1 MNVRRVYH
9 VRMPT
14 FLRTLFVLA
23 LTCVAWPAHAQ
34 TPDSAKFFDDARQQV
49 VDIRKQLGG
58 DALDDAKLNA
68 FRDTVA
74 ALGTQA
80 DAIASDR
87 APKLAAIQARLT
99 ELGSAPAKGVSEA
112 PDIAAQRA
120 DLLKQSAALDA
131 EIKRAKLLVVDS
143 QQATA
148 EIAETRRA
156 TFQATLSQRTPSPL
170 TPTFWNDVG
179 SSLERDGTR
188 FAGLRDGAVV
198 AIKDGFSA
206 DNRTFAFGGLG
217 LGVLLIV
224 FGRWWAERSLMHVT
238 ADRVPQGRLR
248 RSALAFAVVVVATV
262 FTGFGAQ
269 VIVSGLSGHGAFS
282 DAELTL
288 ARAVV
293 SAVFFGSFVAG
304 LGRALL
310 SWRRPSWRLPP
321 IPDDIA
327 QRLRVFPLLLGYAV
341 AFSYLQKRV
350 NTLVGA
356 SLSATIAGSLAVALI
371 YSALIGWGLLRARV
385 VRAEPA
391 PEGVQRDAPQRSVWV
406 GLGVAALWIGVVA
419 TVASALT
426 GYVALAH
433 QIARQMMGL
442 GIVTATFYLLV
453 HLIEDLFA
461 TAVSSRA
468 SWAERTFGLEPRALD
483 QIAVLC
489 SGLFRVCAVLLA
501 VVAALSPFGTGPSDL
516 VVRLAQAGAGLKIGQ
531 IEVTPGALFGALAVF
546 VLGLAAVRML
556 KHWLFHRYLPT
567 TRLDPGMRISVT
579 TLLGYVG
586 GVVVFA
592 FALSALGFSLERIAW
607 VASALSV
614 GIGFGLQAVVQNFV
628 SGLILLVERPV
639 KVGDWVVLGDTEGDI
654 RRINV
659 RATEIQMA
667 DRSTVIVPNSEL
679 ITKSVRNVTLA
690 NAEGRVRIR
699 LPIPLSSDADRVRQH
714 VRDAF
719 ATHPG
724 VLQAPAPSVLLDGIE
739 GMSLIFIAIAYIANP
754 RQSGSVRSDLLFD
767 ILARLRAEQIA
778 LSTPYSVKLD
788 AMPRW
793 AEDEAGAP
801 SDEHSG

>member
-1 MNVRRVYH
+1 MATSVRIL
-9 VRMPT
+9 
-14 FLRTLFVLA
+14 FLLILGSA
-23 LTCVAWPAHAQ
+23 AWHCHAQ

-49 VDIRKQLGG
+49 ADIRKQLGG
-58 DALDDAKLNA
+58 NDVDDAKLNGL
-68 FRDTVA
+68 RDAVA
-74 ALGTQA
+74 ALAAQA

-87 APKLAAIQARLT
+87 APKLAALQARLS
-99 ELGSAPAKGVSEA
+99 ELGPAPAKGFSEA

-170 TPTFWNDVG
+170 TPAFWSDVG
-179 SSLERDGTR
+179 SSLERDGAR
-188 FAGLRDGAVV
+188 FSALRDGAVV
-198 AIKDGFSA
+198 AVKDGFSD
-206 DNRTFAFGGLG
+206 DNRVFAVGGLG
-217 LGVLLIV
+217 MGLLLIV
-224 FGRWWAERSLMHVT
+224 VGRWWAERRLMRLT
-238 ADRVPQGRLR
+238 ADRVPQGPLR
-248 RSALAFAVVVVATV
+248 RSALAVAMVIVATV
-262 FTGFGAQ
+262 CTGFGAQ
-269 VIVSGLSGHGAFS
+269 LMVSGLNGHGALS

-288 ARAVV
+288 ARAIV

-310 SWRRPSWRLPP
+310 SARRPSWRLPP

-327 QRLRVFPLLLGYAV
+327 QRLRIFPLLLGYAV
-341 AFSYLQKRV
+341 AFSVLLKRV

-356 SLSATIAGSLAVALI
+356 SLSATIAGTLTVAVI
-371 YSALIGWGLLRARV
+371 YAVLIGCGLLRARGT
-385 VRAEPA
+385 A
-391 PEGVQRDAPQRSVWV
+391 PVAPDQDAPQRSVWV
-406 GLGVAALWIGVVA
+406 ALGMTALWLGVIA
-419 TVASALT
+419 TLASALI

-433 QIARQMMGL
+433 QIARQMMAL
-442 GIVTATFYLLV
+442 GIVVSTFYLLV
-453 HLIEDLFA
+453 HVIEDLCA
-461 TAVSSRA
+461 AAVSSRA
-468 SWAERTFGLEPRALD
+468 SWAERTFGMEPRALD
-483 QIAVLC
+483 QVAVLC

-501 VVAALSPFGTGPSDL
+501 IVAALAPFGTGPSEL
-516 VVRLAQAGAGLKIGQ
+516 LARLAQAGAGLKIGQ
-531 IEVTPGALFGALAVF
+531 IEVTPGAVFGAMAVF
-546 VLGLAAVRML
+546 VLGLAAVRVL
-556 KHWLFHRYLPT
+556 KNWLFERYLPT

-639 KVGDWVVLGDTEGDI
+639 KVGDWVVLGDIEGDI

-659 RATEIQMA
+659 RATEIQMG

-699 LPIPLSSDADRVRQH
+699 LPMPLASDADRVRQH

-719 ATHPG
+719 AAHPG
-724 VLQAPAPSVLLDGIE
+724 VLASPAPSVLLDGIE
-739 GMSLIFIAIAYIANP
+739 GTSLMFIAIAYIANP
-754 RQSGSVRSDLLFD
+754 RQSGNVRSDVLFD

-793 AEDEAGAP
+793 GDDEAGSP
-801 SDEHSG
+801 GDEHSG

>member
-1 MNVRRVYH
+1 MTLILR
-9 VRMPT
+9 
-14 FLRTLFVLA
+14 FLIFLLFTCAA
-23 LTCVAWPAHAQ
+23 LPARAQ
-34 TPDSAKFFDDARQQV
+34 TSDSTKFFDDARQQI
-49 VDIRKQLGG
+49 VDIRKDLGG
-58 DALDDAKLNA
+58 KDVDDAKLNGL
-68 FRDTVA
+68 RDAVA
-74 ALGTQA
+74 ALTVQA
-80 DAIASDR
+80 DAIVSDR
-87 APKLAAIQARLT
+87 APKLDALQARLT
-99 ELGSAPAKGVSEA
+99 ELGPAPAKGVSEA
-112 PDIAAQRA
+112 PDIASQRA
-120 DLLKQSAALDA
+120 DLVKQSDALDA

-143 QQATA
+143 QQVTA

-156 TFQATLSQRTPSPL
+156 TFQATLSQRTSSPL
-170 TPTFWNDVG
+170 TPTFWWDVG

-188 FAGLRDGAVV
+188 FAALRDGAFV
-198 AIKDGFSA
+198 AVRDGFSA
-206 DNRTFAFGGLG
+206 DNRAFAFGGLG
-217 LGVLLIV
+217 LGLLLIV
-224 FGRWWAERSLMHVT
+224 VGRWWAERRLMRMT
-238 ADRVPQGRLR
+238 ADRVPQGPLR
-248 RSALAFAVVVVATV
+248 RSALAFAVVLVATV

-269 VIVSGLSGHGAFS
+269 VIVSGLNSHGAFS

-288 ARAVV
+288 ARAII

-310 SWRRPSWRLPP
+310 SSRRPSWRLPQ
-321 IPDDIA
+321 ISDDSA
-327 QRLRVFPLLLGYAV
+327 QRLRMFPLLLGYAV
-341 AFSYLQKRV
+341 AISVLQKRV

-356 SLSATIAGSLAVALI
+356 SLSATIAGTLAIAVL
-371 YSALIGWGLLRARV
+371 YSVLIGWGLLRARAV
-385 VRAEPA
+385 PVDVTGKGSP
-391 PEGVQRDAPQRSVWV
+391 RDPPQRSVWV

-419 TVASALT
+419 TWVAALT

-433 QIARQMMGL
+433 QIARQMMAL
-442 GIVTATFYLLV
+442 GIVVATFYLLV

-461 TAVSSRA
+461 AAVSARA

-483 QIAVLC
+483 QIAELC

-501 VVAALSPFGTGPSDL
+501 IVAALAPFGTGPSEL
-516 VVRLAQAGAGLKIGQ
+516 VARLAQAGAGFKIGQ
-531 IEVTPGALFGALAVF
+531 IEVTPDAVFGAIAVF
-546 VLGLAAVRML
+546 VLGLSAVRML

-567 TRLDPGMRISVT
+567 TRLDPAMRVSVT

-592 FALSALGFSLERIAW
+592 LALAKLGFSLERIAW

-628 SGLILLVERPV
+628 SGLILLIERPV

-659 RATEIQMA
+659 RATEIQMS

-699 LPIPLSSDADRVRQH
+699 LPMPLVSDADRVRQH
-714 VRDAF
+714 MRDAL
-719 ATHPG
+719 AAHPG
-724 VLQAPAPSVLLDGIE
+724 VLQTPAPSVLLDGVE
-739 GMSLIFIAIAYIANP
+739 GMALIFIAIAYIANP
-754 RQSGSVRSDLLFD
+754 RQAGSVRSDLLFD

-788 AMPRW
+788 ALPRW
-793 AEDEAGAP
+793 GGDEAGAP